1 MAEGFYWRNNRD
13 SIITPA
19 ALNMFQILA
28 TYDGADF
35 DEAKG
40 PIDDEYRAARGST
53 QTKRHGGQ
61 IQTQVRA
68 FQEAGWVEL
77 EPYDDDSK
85 HRIKITDAGKQ
96 ALVILGKLPDYLK
109 AVPFFILELFTRY
122 QINNPA
128 RPATSKNSEYD
139 AMLQDA
145 DVFPYWTLYK
155 IMRECESY
163 ITSDELKR
171 FVFKIQKTDD
181 IPDTIEQIKQYRK
194 DVDAEMSEEDLDAKY
209 PEKLTGAISEPKYI
223 MGRLGTQV
231 GKHPPVIE
239 KEGANKWFINVNY
252 LPFIDEILANE
263 PVFKEHI
270 TEKSWMAEHGR
281 FVEMVEELI
290 LPPGSEEIEEEEEDI
305 ILDDELPDDDPVWEQ
320 TKDLLDHDAAGIIYS
335 GPPGTSKTWYA
346 SRIAI
351 KLANRKA
358 KCIGNVQFHPS
369 YNYDDFIEGYVA
381 SGNPSSNDGAELFK
395 VVDKIFL
402 KMSDAAIKNPDDV
415 FVLVADEFSRGDPSR
430 IFGELLTYIEKDYR
444 NKKFILPYS
453 GRKRSIPDNIIIL
466 GTMNPYDKSV
476 ADIDAA
482 MERRFDIVPLE
493 PSIDILKKLVTDA
506 GMEPALMGRVITFFN
521 DANKKC
527 PHGFGHTYFLNV
539 KDQNDLIRIWNH
551 KLRFM
556 FEKMFRF
563 EEHVYDD
570 IKEAYKKTVDE
581 PDKLK

>member
-1 MAEGFYWRNNRD
+1 MADNFYWRNNRD

-28 TYDGADF
+28 RHDGRDF
-35 DEAKG
+35 DEARG
-40 PIDDEYRAARGST
+40 QIDSEYLIARGKSVA
-53 QTKRHGGQ
+53 QRHGGI

-77 EPYDDDSK
+77 EPYDDGNK
-85 HRIKITDAGKQ
+85 QRIKITDAGKQ
-96 ALVILGKLPDYLK
+96 AITILGKIPDFLK
-109 AVPFFILELFTRY
+109 AVPYFLLELFTRY

-128 RPATSKNSEYD
+128 RPATSKNPEYD
-139 AMLQDA
+139 AMLKDA

-155 IMRECESY
+155 IMRECDSH

-171 FVFKIQKTDD
+171 FVFKIQKTDE
-181 IPDTIEQIKQYRK
+181 IQNTIDQIKQYRK
-194 DVDAEMSEEDLDAKY
+194 DVDVGLSEADLDAKY

-231 GKHPPVIE
+231 GNHPSVIE

-252 LPFIDEILANE
+252 LPFIDQILANE
-263 PVFKEHI
+263 PVFKEHL
-270 TEKSWMAEHGR
+270 TEKSWMAEHGK
-281 FVEMVEELI
+281 FIEILEELI
-290 LPPGSEEIEEEEEDI
+290 SPPGSEEIEEDEDI
-305 ILDDELPDDDPVWEQ
+305 ILDDDLPDTDPIWEQ
-320 TKDLLDHDAAGIIYS
+320 TKDLLDHDASGIIYS

-351 KLANRKA
+351 KLANGKA
-358 KCIGNVQFHPS
+358 KCIGQVQFHPS
-369 YNYDDFIEGYVA
+369 YNYDDFVEGYIA
-381 SGNPSSNDGAELFK
+381 SANHSFDDGSALFK

-402 KMSDAAIKNPDDV
+402 KMAAAAAKNPDDK
-415 FVLVADEFSRGDPSR
+415 FVLLVDEFSRGDPSR

-453 GRKRSIPDNIIIL
+453 GRKRSIPENIVIL

-476 ADIDAA
+476 SDLDAA
-482 MERRFDIVPLE
+482 MERRFEIVPLE
-493 PSIDILKKLVTDA
+493 PNLDILKQLVTDA
-506 GMEPALMGRVITFFN
+506 GMDPALMGRVIIFFN

-527 PHGFGHTYFLNV
+527 PHGFGHTYFLNA
-539 KDQNDLIRIWNH
+539 KDENDLIRIWNH

-563 EEHVYDD
+563 EQHVYDD
-570 IKEAYKKTVDE
+570 IKEAYKKIVAE